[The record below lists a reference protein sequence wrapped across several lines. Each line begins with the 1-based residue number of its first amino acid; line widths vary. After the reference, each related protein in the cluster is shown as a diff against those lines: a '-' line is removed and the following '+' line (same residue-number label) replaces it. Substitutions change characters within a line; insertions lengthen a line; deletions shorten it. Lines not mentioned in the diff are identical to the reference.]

1 MFRTPVANSNTALET
16 SRAIARRST
25 ACAGLATGGHAK
37 SRGITDHSFASSTGL
52 AARPTF
58 VCRPWVTAY
67 SHDGRVG
74 QSNVSGRSRVR
85 STIALWP
92 RSGLYAAWERKPVTA
107 TIVTSTSSTEPR
119 AAVSHGPRSGERQKR
134 GRNGPGGGVA
144 GAILMGAALPLFG
157 WRHVRYAAGPFADAC
172 GGAALAAR
180 GAPRSC

>member
-16 SRAIARRST
+16 SSAIASRST
-25 ACAGLATGGHAK
+25 ACAALATGGHAN
-37 SRGITDHSFASSTGL
+37 SRGITDPSFASSTGI
-52 AARPTF
+52 AASPTL

-74 QSNVSGRSRVR
+74 QSKVSGRSRVR

-107 TIVTSTSSTEPR
+107 TIVRRTSSTEPS

-144 GAILMGAALPLFG
+144 GAILMGAACPSYG
-157 WRHVRYAAGPFADAC
+157 WRHVPYAARPSSDVYG
-172 GGAALAAR
+172 
-180 GAPRSC
+180 